1 MMNQQLLKCKDHH
14 SHVKMG
20 NGAFL
25 LLKGTSKSNHV
36 ATLRKRRSIILLRFS
51 VPLGLISFSLYIILD
66 FYITVFVR
74 ISAQSSAMIVP
85 LCF

>member
-1 MMNQQLLKCKDHH
+1 MISDYDESAALKIQRPP

-36 ATLRKRRSIILLRFS
+36 ATLRRLRSIILLRFS
-51 VPLGLISFSLYIILD
+51 VRLGLIGFPLYRILD
-66 FYITVFVR
+66 FILQYLSGFLHQVV
-74 ISAQSSAMIVP
+74 
-85 LCF
+85 L